1 MQFKHP
7 ELLWGLLLLLIP
19 ILVHLL
25 RLRRFRDTPF
35 TNVRILQKILVEAN
49 RSSRLK
55 KWLLLL
61 VRLGL
66 TAALVLAFCQPFFS
80 SQNIEKQ
87 KEIIIYLDNSFSMQA
102 QEGTSNLLQNTVQDL
117 LQFLP
122 EDLRFTLMTQ
132 SQTFREVEARDI
144 QQTLLDLDFE
154 PGSMDPDNL
163 QLRADSHFSNRD
175 STERELW
182 ILSDF
187 IGWDKEAWA
196 SWAGAKVHAVRTM
209 APDPGNISLDTAYFG
224 ERNPETLELLVSLS
238 FEGPWQNSP
247 VSLYDGERLFAKT
260 TAEPQEDGSLLAR
273 FLIPAGEALSGIL
286 QINDNG
292 LSYDNILYL
301 SRNAPE
307 KIRVLGIGPSPSP
320 YLPRIF
326 SPAEFAFAESDLRT
340 LDYSLIN
347 RQHLVVLN
355 ELETVPEPMARA
367 LQDFYAQ
374 GGVLLVIPAPEA
386 DTESY
391 NRLLSPLGAG
401 LQPRVEGENPITGI
415 AFDHPLYQ
423 GVFEKQVENFEY
435 PTAGLYFPLEG
446 TLPAMLRFQ
455 DGQPFLAGIDG
466 LYICAAPLAGEYS
479 NFRFSPL
486 VVPTLY
492 SIGRESLPGS
502 ELYFELG
509 QEAVLDLDLSLE
521 EDNIVQLRGT
531 EYSFIPQQQSFS
543 RKTRLIFRDEP
554 RLAGNYRIEY
564 QGESI
569 RQASFNYPRTESL
582 GRDTP
587 AGLPERFETYPDV
600 EQMVA
605 RYQNSMAITSLWK
618 WFVILALLFVLVETF
633 LQKMMR

>member
-1 MQFKHP
+1 
-7 ELLWGLLLLLIP
+7 
-19 ILVHLL
+19 
-25 RLRRFRDTPF
+25 
-35 TNVRILQKILVEAN
+35 
-49 RSSRLK
+49 
-55 KWLLLL
+55 
-61 VRLGL
+61 
-66 TAALVLAFCQPFFS
+66 
-80 SQNIEKQ
+80 
-87 KEIIIYLDNSFSMQA
+87 
-102 QEGTSNLLQNTVQDL
+102 
-117 LQFLP
+117 
-122 EDLRFTLMTQ
+122 
-132 SQTFREVEARDI
+132 
-144 QQTLLDLDFE
+144 
-154 PGSMDPDNL
+154 
-163 QLRADSHFSNRD
+163 
-175 STERELW
+175 
-182 ILSDF
+182 
-187 IGWDKEAWA
+187 
-196 SWAGAKVHAVRTM
+196 
-209 APDPGNISLDTAYFG
+209 
-224 ERNPETLELLVSLS
+224 
-238 FEGPWQNSP
+238 
-247 VSLYDGERLFAKT
+247 
-260 TAEPQEDGSLLAR
+260 
-273 FLIPAGEALSGIL
+273 
-286 QINDNG
+286 
-292 LSYDNILYL
+292 
-301 SRNAPE
+301 
-307 KIRVLGIGPSPSP
+307 
-320 YLPRIF
+320 
-326 SPAEFAFAESDLRT
+326 
-340 LDYSLIN
+340 
-347 RQHLVVLN
+347 
-355 ELETVPEPMARA
+355 
-367 LQDFYAQ
+367 
-374 GGVLLVIPAPEA
+374 
-386 DTESY
+386 
-391 NRLLSPLGAG
+391 
-401 LQPRVEGENPITGI
+401 
-415 AFDHPLYQ
+415 LYQ